1 MRTVQN
7 ILVQVVA
14 VAIMPVLLLGTL
26 FRKKKV

>member
-14 VAIMPVLLLGTL
+14 VAIMPFAVIAAL
-26 FRKKKV
+26 FQKKEA